1 MFFRSSLVLRYV
13 QKLGNRISNEKGLSV
28 MALSDDS
35 EGGSKVVVVE
45 NQNGRKCLNCRW
57 TAQRVELCTCDGPP
71 PAFLADIQK
80 TFRRARKE
88 LGRCRRADVRDVDLT
103 QATAHFPNPRV
114 SRKFEIQTW
123 SAPGRL
129 SLVCRL

>member
-1 MFFRSSLVLRYV
+1 
-13 QKLGNRISNEKGLSV
+13 
-28 MALSDDS
+28 MALSDYS

-45 NQNGRKCLNCRW
+45 NQNGRKCLNCCW

-103 QATAHFPNPRV
+103 QATAHIPEPQKCRE
-114 SRKFEIQTW
+114 SSKIQTW